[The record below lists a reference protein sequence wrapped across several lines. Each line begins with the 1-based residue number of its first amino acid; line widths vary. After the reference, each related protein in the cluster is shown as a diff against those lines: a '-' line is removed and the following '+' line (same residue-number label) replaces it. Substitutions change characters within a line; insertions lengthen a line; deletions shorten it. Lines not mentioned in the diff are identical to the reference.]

1 MKLRSSPRNMS
12 QCKDVGAKW
21 KAEHSSEV
29 SSAFFIHP
37 TIASTPVPEGVTV
50 RFSPTAVDGYV
61 WGHSSQLHQ
70 NIMQMIMQ
78 IISAVSSAVS
88 SWLLKKLHFCTF
100 DSVCDSHFDVP
111 NFGMLRTLLVQGL
124 GCGHDGG
131 QRFQRQRP
139 VHQGRDL
146 RSWRSSLHQ
155 TTTGRVCRVRVT
167 VTGPSFPLML
177 LGVGNESA

>member
-12 QCKDVGAKW
+12 QCKDVGA
-21 KAEHSSEV
+21 STSEV

-88 SWLLKKLHFCTF
+88 S
-100 DSVCDSHFDVP
+100 
-111 NFGMLRTLLVQGL
+111 
-124 GCGHDGG
+124 
-131 QRFQRQRP
+131 
-139 VHQGRDL
+139 
-146 RSWRSSLHQ
+146 
-155 TTTGRVCRVRVT
+155 
-167 VTGPSFPLML
+167 
-177 LGVGNESA
+177 